1 MTYFFILPLSLAFT
15 IEFSFNVLGLDVYR
29 PEAGNY
35 YSTVIWM
42 TFAVGI
48 AFQFPLVLILLIRIG
63 ILSVAKLRASR
74 RLVLVILMVSAALIT
89 PGGDPVSLCILTI
102 PLYVLY
108 EFAILLGSFIERSK
122 AMREWQD
129 WDENIQGQRP
139 AKPKTDTL
147 ASFILLLII
156 IMICVGG
163 ILAWKYQEVI
173 KDSLNW
179 FDNEITISSQVID
192 DNNNSN
198 DATESMIPKV
208 AFEEN
213 STILIKLLEVDE
225 ANNSL
230 IEGSIFKAKIIQNK

>member
-1 MTYFFILPLSLAFT
+1 
-15 IEFSFNVLGLDVYR
+15 
-29 PEAGNY
+29 
-35 YSTVIWM
+35 
-42 TFAVGI
+42 
-48 AFQFPLVLILLIRIG
+48 
-63 ILSVAKLRASR
+63 
-74 RLVLVILMVSAALIT
+74 
-89 PGGDPVSLCILTI
+89 
-102 PLYVLY
+102 
-108 EFAILLGSFIERSK
+108 
-122 AMREWQD
+122 MREWQD

-198 DATESMIPKV
+198 DALTES
-208 AFEEN
+208 
-213 STILIKLLEVDE
+213 
-225 ANNSL
+225 
-230 IEGSIFKAKIIQNK
+230 